1 MMKQREVT
9 DQNNTAWT
17 LVQAYAGLEGE
28 TADKATERAENDN
41 GTVQVICTP
50 SGGAQTRRL
59 ELQKNWFDQLSDAE
73 LCSATDQAGE
83 RAANS

>member
-17 LVQAYAGLEGE
+17 LVQAYAGLEGD
-28 TADKATERAENDN
+28 TAEKAAELAESDQ
-41 GTVQVICTP
+41 GTVQVVCTP

-59 ELQKNWFDQLSDAE
+59 ELRKDWFDQLTDEE
-73 LCSATDQAGE
+73 LCSAMEKAE
-83 RAANS
+83 